1 MPVVPTPS
9 AGLPLAKKPG
19 SSSSRRPDPIIL
31 LSPSASSPIRLS
43 NIKSFLQDGV
53 FVPPDHPTLASDTK
67 TNILYIMRETKLVPS
82 TSSSSSTKPGST
94 STSTPGSSSSRK
106 PTRFIFVDNPSNFQ
120 PDYWQRL
127 VAVFTTGQAW
137 QFKNYKWSHP
147 PELFKH
153 AVGIHVSMAGDTIPE
168 TIKEW
173 GRGVVSF
180 TIARWDE
187 KKGVEGAGRWQDRE
201 VVQGIW
207 STIEA
212 RMRAMGWGSN
222 Q

>member
-1 MPVVPTPS
+1 M
-9 AGLPLAKKPG
+9 
-19 SSSSRRPDPIIL
+19 
-31 LSPSASSPIRLS
+31 
-43 NIKSFLQDGV
+43 
-53 FVPPDHPTLASDTK
+53 PPDHPTLASDTK
-67 TNILYIMRETKLVPS
+67 SNILYIMRETKLVPS
-82 TSSSSSTKPGST
+82 SSSSTKPGSSSSST
-94 STSTPGSSSSRK
+94 STSTGSSRSNR

-153 AVGIHVSMAGDTIPE
+153 AVGIHVNMAGDTIPE

-212 RMRAMGWGSN
+212 RMRAMGWGSL